1 MSERLVAVNGTR
13 LFLDLRGA
21 DSGPPLLYL
30 HGGPGMSCYEFMA
43 WQGDR
48 LSRRLFL
55 VGMDQRG
62 VLRSDPLGEG
72 EVLTEDVLVDDCEA
86 VRETLDIPQ
95 WTVLG
100 HSFGGRLALRYA
112 CRYPDRVAAV
122 IFESPGW
129 DFAETERRRLPAA
142 AAIFDELGD
151 HDRARRCR
159 KLATAPPADAR
170 ESFEL
175 VGELVEHGRYD
186 DLYFHQ
192 PEARRRW
199 KEIQD
204 RPFPDELQS
213 RARAHQEQ
221 ALNGMLEPVT
231 PLLANVTMPATLI
244 VGGQDLVTG
253 PEQVATFERLVP
265 HGRVVRF
272 PNASHFVQLEEPEAY
287 AEAVFTGLARSGTHR
302 PGRTSS

>member
-1 MSERLVAVNGTR
+1 MNGTR
-13 LFLDLRGA
+13 LFLDLRGV

-43 WQGDR
+43 WQGER

-55 VGMDQRG
+55 VGLDQRG

-72 EVLTEDVLVDDCEA
+72 AALTEDVLVDDCEA
-86 VRETLDIPQ
+86 VRQTLGIPQ

-129 DFAETERRRLPAA
+129 DLAETERHRLPAA

-151 HDRARRCR
+151 HDSARRCR
-159 KLATAPPADAR
+159 ELATTPSEDVW
-170 ESFEL
+170 ESFGL
-175 VGELVEHGRYD
+175 VGRLDEHGRYD

-192 PEARRRW
+192 PEARKRW
-199 KEIQD
+199 AEIQD
-204 RPFPDELQS
+204 RPFPDELLS

-221 ALNGMLEPVT
+221 AINCMREPVT
-231 PLLANVTMPATLI
+231 PLLASVTMPATLI
-244 VGGQDLVTG
+244 VGGHDLVTG
-253 PEQVATFERLVP
+253 SGQVAAFERLVP
-265 HGRVVRF
+265 HGRVLRF

-287 AEAVFTGLARSGTHR
+287 ADAVFTGLARSGTPR
-302 PGRTSS
+302 PGRRSS